1 MLDKVESELGSRH
14 LGIPSETPPP
24 IKVRSSFD
32 PSTNRRGT
40 DGVTN
45 KAELQDEEESQNEKR

>member
-1 MLDKVESELGSRH
+1 MLDKVESERGSRH

-45 KAELQDEEESQNEKR
+45 KAELQDEEES